1 MPESS
6 VHPLESILR
15 LCAAAAPEPWY
26 PSAYAKETNTPRD
39 TLDPYLDQL
48 RMAGLVHLTDWVPG
62 HGQGYALTPAGEDV
76 LKDPRQLARLLA
88 GKWSLRVVRDDRP
101 QARAAP
107 SPWERGE
114 AVREALMHP
123 VQPVVTFT
131 LIAVNVAI
139 FVIRYGSKDLYGQI
153 QDWAVANPVALIQHQ
168 WWRLLTTAFLH
179 QNELHVGFNMY
190 ALYALGQNAE
200 RIWGHGR
207 YLLIYVIGALGCTCL
222 ALITQPI
229 PCIGA
234 SGAVCGIFAAEAVWA
249 YYHREF
255 LNPRIFAAWQR
266 NFVINLVLLVII
278 SFFPNVSWAG
288 HLGGAIAGLLVALCF
303 SYAQTQIGVGRWV
316 SLMGVI
322 LVPIVSIGLLVRT
335 MNTNP
340 EWERRRKAVEL
351 AGQDAQS
358 ESEIR
363 EFNENYLPQVRS
375 VIREAKNIETNVG
388 ELLEMGPSR
397 RKNVDQAIADID
409 AGIGSLEQVTTLL
422 RQRGPFVTPLVEEA
436 RTAGLNHLEAR
447 FELLRLFKE
456 CLEKGEKWTQKD
468 EERLQQQKQNVEKAE
483 KQWRALLK

>member
-114 AVREALMHP
+114 AVREALMYP

-131 LIAVNVAI
+131 LIAVNVII
-139 FVIRYGSKDLYGQI
+139 FLIRYGSQDLYQQI
-153 QDWAVANPVALIQHQ
+153 EAWAVAAPVALLQHQ

-179 QNELHVGFNMY
+179 QNLMHVGFNMY

-303 SYAQTQIGVGRWV
+303 SYSQAQVGLGRWL

-335 MNTNP
+335 MNTSADWIRP
-340 EWERRRKAVEL
+340 RKAVESS
-351 AGQDAQS
+351 GPQR

-363 EFNENYLPQVRS
+363 EFEGKYLPQVQAA
-375 VIREAKNIETNVG
+375 IQGAKKIEGEVG
-388 ELLEMGPSR
+388 ELLEMNPSR
-397 RKNVDQAIADID
+397 RKNVDQAIAEID
-409 AGIGSLEQVTTLL
+409 AGIESLSQMTAML
-422 RQRGPFVTPLVEEA
+422 QRRDPFITPLVEEA
-436 RTAGLNHLEAR
+436 RSAGLNDIEAR
-447 FELLRLFKE
+447 LELLRLFKE
-456 CLEKGEKWTQKD
+456 CLEKGEKWTEKD
-468 EERLQQQKQNVEKAE
+468 EERLQQQKQKVEKAE
-483 KQWRALLK
+483 THWRALLK